1 MDNGQYANNL
11 NDPFAEGITAGVGV
25 SPEEENQL
33 ASDNLNTGNFQT
45 QDPDNLNE
53 RGNSTLNAI
62 GVQPDGF
69 ELTMPPTE
77 QPTPPLGQVVD
88 LMAPPQAP
96 PATESEKTTPQNNE
110 EDASIDSTIAHH
122 LADGKVDKNDV
133 GYLKS
138 KTEDLVNDPAKL
150 GEFVMKARR
159 TITNRLSGDSK

>member
-11 NDPFAEGITAGVGV
+11 NDPFAEGITAGVGI
-25 SPEEENQL
+25 SSEEENQP

-53 RGNSTLNAI
+53 RGNSTLNAM
-62 GVQPDGF
+62 GVQPEGF

-96 PATESEKTTPQNNE
+96 PSAEPEKATSQNNE
-110 EDASIDSTIAHH
+110 EDASTLDSAIAHH
-122 LADGKVDKNDV
+122 LADRKIDEGDIR
-133 GYLKS
+133 YLKKEIS
-138 KTEDLVNDPAKL
+138 YT
-150 GEFVMKARR
+150 
-159 TITNRLSGDSK
+159 